1 MRRAVAQSEAEPTR
15 RRRKATVSE
24 DDESSGTEGK
34 RTHEESSGMERNRAR
49 HRMKQS
55 PRASGG
61 KVCECPLLQ
70 SKGAH
75 PSGGKYVGA
84 HSSKGRAGEAFAMLL
99 VRDTSSLVGR
109 DSSKLSCE

>member
-55 PRASGG
+55 PRASG
-61 KVCECPLLQ
+61 
-70 SKGAH
+70 
-75 PSGGKYVGA
+75 
-84 HSSKGRAGEAFAMLL
+84 
-99 VRDTSSLVGR
+99 
-109 DSSKLSCE
+109 